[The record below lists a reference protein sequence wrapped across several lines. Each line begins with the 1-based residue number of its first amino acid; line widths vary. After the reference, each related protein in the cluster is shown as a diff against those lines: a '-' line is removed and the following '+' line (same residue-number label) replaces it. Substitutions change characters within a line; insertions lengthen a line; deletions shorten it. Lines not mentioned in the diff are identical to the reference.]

1 MACRHGRCPASACLV
16 ATVPHGHW
24 YITTFVAGLRQHGV
38 TALLVLDGPMTGA
51 AFRAYCFMPNT
62 RRSLRGDEAE
72 RNSGKAVD
80 TAVLDSGA
88 TNRKDEGQRQD
99 RQIRLRRP

>member
-1 MACRHGRCPASACLV
+1 MMKSFSCKPF
-16 ATVPHGHW
+16 P

-38 TALLVLDGPMTGA
+38 TAPLVLDGPMTGA

-62 RRSLRGDEAE
+62 RLSLRGDEAE

-80 TAVLDSGA
+80 TAVLDSAPRTERTRARDKTGKFA
-88 TNRKDEGQRQD
+88 SGD
-99 RQIRLRRP
+99 RNWAPETAIP